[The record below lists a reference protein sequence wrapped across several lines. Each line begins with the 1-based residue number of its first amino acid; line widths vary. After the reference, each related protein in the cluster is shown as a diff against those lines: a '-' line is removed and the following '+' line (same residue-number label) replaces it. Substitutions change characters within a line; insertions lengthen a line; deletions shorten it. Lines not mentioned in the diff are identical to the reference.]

1 MLLRMHTLR
10 RALGT
15 DIGEGENRSVPHEL
29 QRLFRRCRTF
39 LVDITPGP
47 ALAGFERNHYGVTGL
62 MMMSCRVTIRR
73 AVAATDVPALEA
85 QPQVNPRAAGFEALL
100 ASRCA
105 GSDGMGM
112 LDVFAG
118 HDSLA

>member
-10 RALGT
+10 RAPGT

-47 ALAGFERNHYGVTGL
+47 ALAGFERNHDGMAGL
-62 MMMSCRVTIRR
+62 MMMPCRVTIRR
-73 AVAATDVPALEA
+73 AVAATDVTTLQTQPQMNPGPTGLEA
-85 QPQVNPRAAGFEALL
+85 FL
-100 ASRCA
+100 AP
-105 GSDGMGM
+105 
-112 LDVFAG
+112 
-118 HDSLA
+118 